1 MKKYVIALAI
11 LAVASVCGRALTLKE
26 AFAALS
32 QVPNVSVVDQLASGS
47 VGLSADSVGN
57 LEIAVADN
65 LDAARI
71 KATGDAAYAVLD
83 KVPLEYMINGANNN
97 LVAAFLYATPN
108 AEGRYDFLVVSMD
121 GAGSDVAILFMT
133 ITEATKTMFQNAPL
147 TMKGDMLTLMP
158 VTTGGSPSFNIMLK
172 PPTDLRVKNAH
183 QAIARVNDNR
193 LMLSLGNVYPR
204 ISFDFHL
211 SCPAVMHDDIYSCF
225 EGG

>member
-32 QVPNVSVVDQLASGS
+32 EVPNISVVESSPSGL
-47 VGLSADSVGN
+47 VGLPADSVGN
-57 LEIAVADN
+57 LKIAVANN

-71 KATGDAAYAVLD
+71 KATGDAVYAVLD
-83 KVPLEYMINGANNN
+83 KVPLVNMINGANNN

-121 GAGSDVAILFMT
+121 GFGGDVAVIFMT
-133 ITEATKTMFQNAPL
+133 ITESIKTMFQTAPL

-158 VTTGGSPSFNIMLK
+158 VATDGGPSFNIMLNT
-172 PPTDLRVKNAH
+172 PD
-183 QAIARVNDNR
+183 
-193 LMLSLGNVYPR
+193 
-204 ISFDFHL
+204 
-211 SCPAVMHDDIYSCF
+211 
-225 EGG
+225 

>member
-71 KATGDAAYAVLD
+71 KATGDAVYAVLD

-121 GAGSDVAILFMT
+121 GAGGDIAVIFMT
-133 ITEATKTMFQNAPL
+133 ITESIKTMFQNAPL
-147 TMKGDMLTLMP
+147 TMKGDVLTLMP
-158 VTTGGSPSFNIMLK
+158 VATGGSPSFNIMLNT
-172 PPTDLRVKNAH
+172 PD
-183 QAIARVNDNR
+183 
-193 LMLSLGNVYPR
+193 
-204 ISFDFHL
+204 
-211 SCPAVMHDDIYSCF
+211 
-225 EGG
+225 